1 MSRRQTTASRDDNAG
16 TPPSDAVH
24 APSPPG
30 SARERWR
37 KSLRKLRFTR
47 DGVFYVVFT
56 LGVGLAALNTG
67 NNLLF
72 LILGLLLSVII
83 ISGILAE
90 SALRGVSV
98 TRRIERDPVAEEPF
112 LVTYRLTNHKR
123 AWPSLALTVE
133 EVEAPILASPNPTP
147 RPTGHRGTTRPPQA
161 SQAAIRPE
169 TGRLSQ
175 NNGEEV
181 GQASKNSGH
190 NIGQPS
196 NNGLVQRPE
205 ATTTKGAKAL
215 CLHLG
220 AASEADISVE
230 AIAPRRGHFTPRR
243 LRLSTSFPFGFFEK
257 SRELDAVD
265 DIFVLPRRCL
275 ASGEALTRLG
285 GGGERPSARA
295 GQGTDLFELREMT
308 AGDDRRRIHFRKSAA
323 VGRFLVAERE
333 EERAPRLLLLVDNA
347 TASPEDLEQDVQSAA
362 ALLRELVASGHEV
375 GICASGDLLLPGR
388 GQAHLKAA
396 LRVLA
401 RLEVNPGG
409 EAPNPSRDKVLRV
422 ATLRHSP

>member
-1 MSRRQTTASRDDNAG
+1 MSGHQAAATGNESAG
-16 TPPSDAVH
+16 AQPPEAGL
-24 APSPPG
+24 APARPV
-30 SARERWR
+30 SARDRWR
-37 KSLRKLRFTR
+37 QSLRKLRFTR

-72 LILGLLLSVII
+72 LILGLLLSTII

-98 TRRIERDPVAEEPF
+98 RRHIERDPVAGEPF

-133 EVEAPILASPNPTP
+133 EVEGPILASSWTP
-147 RPTGHRGTTRPPQA
+147 PGSHHRGTKEAPEA
-161 SQAAIRPE
+161 SRAAKQPE

-175 NNGEEV
+175 NNGADI
-181 GQASKNSGH
+181 GQASKNSGP
-190 NIGQPS
+190 IVGQAS
-196 NNGLVQRPE
+196 KNGAFAGAE
-205 ATTTKGAKAL
+205 AATSRGAKAI

-220 AASEADISVE
+220 ASSESDISVE
-230 AIAPRRGHFTPRR
+230 AIALSRGHFTPRR

-265 DIFVLPRRCL
+265 DIFVLPRRRP
-275 ASGEALTRLG
+275 ASGEALSRLG
-285 GGGERPSARA
+285 GGGERPGAHA
-295 GQGTDLFELREMT
+295 GQGTELFELREMT
-308 AGDDRRRIHFRKSAA
+308 AGDEVRRIHFRKSAS
-323 VGRFLVAERE
+323 VGRFLVVERE
-333 EERAPRLLLLVDNA
+333 EERAPRMLLLIDNA
-347 TASPEDLEQDVQSAA
+347 TAAPDDLEQDVQNAA

-375 GICASGDLLLPGR
+375 GICASGELLLPGS

-401 RLEVNPGG
+401 RMEVNPGG
-409 EAPNPSRDKVLRV
+409 DAPNPGRDQVLRV
-422 ATLRHSP
+422 AALRDLP